1 MAPEGYFIHYGLDRT
16 WDQRFGGRKFM
27 WRYRYKLHTEEDP
40 WRFEA
45 LAGPVTFEAISE
57 FPWEKEGI
65 GVGQSPWGTKE
76 V

>member
-1 MAPEGYFIHYGLDRT
+1 VGWFT
-16 WDQRFGGRKFM
+16 
-27 WRYRYKLHTEEDP
+27 WRYRYKLHTEKDP